1 MSAAP
6 PPAPAP
12 VPVSRPTVADYFL
25 LLTGFALT
33 LFFTRLPVVAVQPNG
48 NLTDAHVLA
57 FVGLLPLLLRLTEGV
72 VLLWPAFFSTQRL
85 RGRKEPPTAAEG
97 LWIAS
102 WLGVAIVNAVA
113 VVDQYVPLPEFAEPY
128 RAAVG
133 SWPAFIWYAA
143 CVPVVA
149 VLAAAVAA
157 YGLVSR
163 KPTPWTHGLALALCL
178 WPVLPLLAALAL
190 GTLK

>member
-1 MSAAP
+1 
-6 PPAPAP
+6 
-12 VPVSRPTVADYFL
+12 VPVSRPTGADYFL

-33 LFFTRLPVVAVQPNG
+33 LFFTRLPVLTVAPNG
-48 NLTDAHVLA
+48 DVTEPHARA
-57 FVGLLPLLLRLTEGV
+57 FVELLPVLLRLTEGV

-85 RGRKEPPTAAEG
+85 RGRKEPPTAAES
-97 LWIAS
+97 LWIVS
-102 WLGVAIVNAVA
+102 WLGVAVVNGVA
-113 VVDQYVPLPEFAEPY
+113 VVDRYVPLPGFAEPY

-149 VLAAAVAA
+149 ALAALVGVA
-157 YGLVSR
+157 GLVRR
-163 KPTPWTHGLALALCL
+163 KPTPWTDGLAVALCL